1 MHKETVVLLHA
12 ASHAGPL
19 SLLADQLAAT
29 HRVIRVGLGAGAAQ
43 PPSNLAGLL
52 GGGAAAH
59 LVAQGAA
66 LGHAL
71 GLAQACPDR
80 ISSLVLIE
88 PVQAGRT
95 SCAAEPGIAQP
106 VCLIGRILSGLRVHA
121 EMRRLGD
128 ALANAE
134 QHFFIDDPADTQATD
149 RSIAE
154 LVLAF
159 LHRHGNGDRRRSTLP
174 SLREYSLAA

>member
-19 SLLADQLAAT
+19 SLLADRLAAT

-80 ISSLVLIE
+80 ISSLALIE
-88 PVQAGRT
+88 PVQSGRT
-95 SCAAEPGIAQP
+95 ACAADLGIAQP

-128 ALANAE
+128 TLANAE
-134 QHFFIDDPADTQATD
+134 QHFFIDDPTDARETD
-149 RSIAE
+149 RSIAG

-159 LHRHGNGDRRRSTLP
+159 LHAHGNGGRRSSAQP
-174 SLREYSLAA
+174 FLRECSLAA

>member
-1 MHKETVVLLHA
+1 MQKETVVLLHA
-12 ASHAGPL
+12 ASLAGPL
-19 SLLADQLAAT
+19 SLLADRLAAT
-29 HRVIRVGLGAGAAQ
+29 HRVIRVGLDAGAAQ
-43 PPSNLAGLL
+43 PASNLAGLL

-59 LVAQGAA
+59 LVAQGPA

-80 ISSLVLIE
+80 ISSLALIE

-95 SCAAEPGIAQP
+95 SSAAVFGIAQP
-106 VCLIGRILSGLRVHA
+106 VCLVGRILSGLRVHA

-134 QHFFIDDPADTQATD
+134 QHFFIDDPTDVRATD

-159 LHRHGNGDRRRSTLP
+159 LHRHGNDGRRMSAP
-174 SLREYSLAA
+174 PFLRECSLAA